1 MVVFHQ
7 LEGMNMN
14 RILSGIGAAAVA
26 LVMSVSSFGTATAGP
41 IVGHPTQITSGVEL
55 VQHRDDRRHHARPD
69 RRDRREMRS
78 NRRDRPGHWN
88 GHRGY
93 RDARR
98 GYRRHSDGYYY
109 APSVFRL
116 MIR

>member
-1 MVVFHQ
+1 
-7 LEGMNMN
+7 MN
-14 RILSGIGAAAVA
+14 RYLSAIGAAAVA

-41 IVGHPTQITSGVEL
+41 IVNQPAQITSGVEL
-55 VQHRDDRRHHARPD
+55 VQHRDDRRHNARPD
-69 RRDRREMRS
+69 RRHHRADRAH
-78 NRRDRPGHWN
+78 RRDRPGYWN

-93 RDARR
+93 REHRR

>member
-1 MVVFHQ
+1 
-7 LEGMNMN
+7 MN
-14 RILSGIGAAAVA
+14 RILSG
-26 LVMSVSSFGTATAGP
+26 FGTAVIAAVMTATSFGMASAAP
-41 IVGHPTQITSGVEL
+41 IVAQPMQISSGVEL
-55 VQHRDDRRHHARPD
+55 VQYRDDRRPMVRRDRD
-69 RRDRREMRS
+69 RRDRAEHRRE
-78 NRRDRPGHWN
+78 RRGYWN

-93 RDARR
+93 REHRK

>member
-1 MVVFHQ
+1 MK
-7 LEGMNMN
+7 
-14 RILSGIGAAAVA
+14 ILSRLGTAIVAVVITA
-26 LVMSVSSFGTATAGP
+26 SSFGMASAAP
-41 IVGHPTQITSGVEL
+41 VALPQPQISSGVEL
-55 VQHRDDRRHHARPD
+55 VQYREERRYDRRHD
-69 RRDRREMRS
+69 RREYRRDRDRRERAEL
-78 NRRDRPGHWN
+78 RRERRGYWN

-93 RDARR
+93 REHRK